1 MIGAGKA
8 AANEAGSYMLTASCG
23 RSGNISG
30 CNVEAIVSCSEKP
43 EDMEGG
49 KLAEDMEGG
58 KLTEDIE
65 DGKPAAASFESPP
78 PQSS

>member
-1 MIGAGKA
+1 
-8 AANEAGSYMLTASCG
+8 
-23 RSGNISG
+23 
-30 CNVEAIVSCSEKP
+30 
-43 EDMEGG
+43 MEGG